1 MLKLTKCRIIALL
14 VIVALVFSVSPAFV
28 WAGGTPVYLSRG
40 EVAGIVL
47 NAAEDYNPGISK
59 NDIMVGFEDGSLR
72 EREPASKAQALVM
85 LSRAFGDL
93 PSPRGDNLRRG
104 VFDQHFNDVPLWAA
118 QEINKL
124 KKAGIL
130 YSLVEGELGSDENI
144 SASELNKIIKRFWAL
159 KGSNLKDDFY
169 AAVNKEWLDS
179 SQIPVGE
186 ARNNTFFQL
195 RDENDN
201 WISDILNTLLQ
212 KDWPQGSKEQKMV
225 DFYQSALDLDSRN
238 EQGIEPVR
246 KYLQAYEEADSLE
259 QLIQT
264 DIDINRETGNGQ
276 LLYYYLYQ
284 DPQDSSSYILYHG
297 ALTPTW
303 DKDFYTSP
311 DKRDACIRLITRLL
325 TLSGEDEATVRN
337 VSEKIF
343 ALEKELSENSL
354 DPEEYYDIEKTYNVY
369 TMEQLCSL
377 YPNFD
382 LKKTITDTG
391 YQLPDRVWVDDE
403 GLLLKSAQY
412 FNEENLEL
420 LKDYAKFKFMHAC
433 GCTLSREFIEA
444 EQEFDARVY
453 GVEGVKSDQQLAVIA
468 VKDYLPAYLGEIYA
482 EKYFSDQAKQDV
494 EEMIAN
500 FVEVYKQKIINLEW
514 LGTGTK
520 ERALKKLDHL
530 NVKVGYPDKWPA
542 TLDNTDIKSFAEG
555 GSYFDNV
562 CRINLADINEN
573 IAKQGQPVDRSTW
586 EMNVYDVNAYYNPQ
600 NNEIVFPAG
609 ILQEPF
615 YSISASPAENYGGIG
630 TVIAHEITHAFDTVG
645 GKYDEMG
652 NAKNWWTED
661 DYRNFKER
669 TKRVQEFYDGLEIVA
684 GIESDGE
691 LTLFENIADLGAM
704 SCCLEVLSQYENP
717 DYQAF
722 FKSNAVIW
730 RQTLTREMAD
740 YFSNVDV
747 HSNSKI
753 RVNRT
758 VVNFDEFSETF
769 GINETDGMYVPPE
782 ERVGVW

>member
-14 VIVALVFSVSPAFV
+14 VIVALVFSVSPA
-28 WAGGTPVYLSRG
+28 WAGETPVYLSRG

-47 NAAEDYNPGISK
+47 NAADDYNPGISK
-59 NDIMVGFEDGSLR
+59 NEIMLGFEDGTLR
-72 EREPASKAQALVM
+72 EEEPATKAQALVM
-85 LSRAFGDL
+85 LSRAFGEF

-104 VFDQHFNDVPLWAA
+104 VFDRHFNDVPPWAVE
-118 QEINKL
+118 EINKL
-124 KKAGIL
+124 KKVGIL
-130 YSLVEGELGSDENI
+130 SSPVEGELGANENI
-144 SASELNKIIKRFWAL
+144 SASELNKIIKRIWAL
-159 KGSNLKDDFY
+159 EGSNLKDDFY

-179 SQIPVGE
+179 SQIPAGE

-195 RDENDN
+195 RDENEKR
-201 WISDILNTLLQ
+201 ISEILNTLSQ
-212 KDWPQGSKEQKMV
+212 KDWPQGSKEQKLV

-264 DIDINRETGNGQ
+264 DIDINRETGYGQ
-276 LLYYYLYQ
+276 LLFYYLYQ
-284 DPQDSSSYILYHG
+284 DPQDSSSYIMYHQ
-297 ALTPTW
+297 ALVPTW
-303 DKDFYTSP
+303 EKDFYTSP
-311 DKRDACIRLITRLL
+311 DKRDACIRYISRLL
-325 TLSGEDEATVRN
+325 TLAGEDEATVQS
-337 VSEKIF
+337 VSKKIF
-343 ALEKELSENSL
+343 DMEKELSENSL
-354 DPEEYYDIEKTYNVY
+354 DPEEYYDVDKTYNVY
-369 TMEQLCSL
+369 SLEQLESL

-382 LKKTITDTG
+382 FKKTITDTG

-420 LKDYAKFKFMHAC
+420 LKDYAKFKFIHAC
-433 GCTLSREFIEA
+433 GFSLSREFIEA

-453 GVEGVKSDQQLAVIA
+453 GVEGVKTDQQLAVIA
-468 VKDYLPAYLGEIYA
+468 VKDYLPDYLGEIYV
-482 EKYFSDQAKQDV
+482 EKYFSEQAKKDV
-494 EEMIAN
+494 EEMVAN
-500 FVEVYKQKIINLEW
+500 FIEVYKQKIINLDWMSNE
-514 LGTGTK
+514 TK
-520 ERALKKLDHL
+520 ERALKKLDNM
-530 NVKVGYPDKWPA
+530 NVKIGYPDKWPT
-542 TLDNTDIKSFAEG
+542 TLDNTDIISYEDG

-562 CRINLADINEN
+562 CRISLAYINEN
-573 IAKQGQPVDRSTW
+573 IAKQGQPVDKSTW
-586 EMNVYDVNAYYNPQ
+586 IMPVYEVNAYYNPQ

-615 YSISASPAENYGGIG
+615 YSVNASPAENYGGIG

-645 GKYDEMG
+645 GKFDEMG

-661 DYRNFKER
+661 DYQNFMER
-669 TKRVQEFYDGLEIVA
+669 SKRVQEFYDGLEIIA

-704 SCCLEVLSQYENP
+704 SCCLKVLSRYENP

-730 RQTLTREMAD
+730 RQTLTRQMAD
-740 YFSNVDV
+740 YFSKVDV
-747 HSNSKI
+747 HSNAKL

-758 VVNFDEFSETF
+758 VVNFDEFYEAF
-769 GINETDGMYVPPE
+769 DIGEKDGMYMPPE
-782 ERVGVW
+782 ERVGIW

>member
-1 MLKLTKCRIIALL
+1 LKLTKCRIIALL
-14 VIVALVFSVSPAFV
+14 VIVALIFSVSPA
-28 WAGGTPVYLSRG
+28 WAVKTPVYLSRG
-40 EVAGIVL
+40 EVAGVVL
-47 NAAEDYNPGISK
+47 NAADDYNPGISK
-59 NDIMVGFEDGSLR
+59 NEIMLGFEDGTLR
-72 EREPASKAQALVM
+72 EKEPASMVQALVM
-85 LSRAFGDL
+85 LSRAFGEL

-104 VFDQHFNDVPLWAA
+104 VFDQHFNDVPPWAA
-118 QEINKL
+118 EEVDKL

-130 YSLVEGELGSDENI
+130 SSPVEGKLGASENI
-144 SASELNKIIKRFWAL
+144 SASQLNKIIKRIWAL
-159 KGSNLKDDFY
+159 EGNNLKDDFY

-179 SQIPVGE
+179 SQIPAGE
-186 ARNNTFFQL
+186 ARNTTFTEL
-195 RDENDN
+195 RDENDKR
-201 WISDILNTLLQ
+201 ISDILNTLSQ
-212 KDWPQGSKEQKMV
+212 KDWPQGSKEQKLV

-246 KYLQAYEEADSLE
+246 KYLQAYEEADSLK

-264 DIDINRETGNGQ
+264 DININRETGNGQ
-276 LLYYYLYQ
+276 LLFYYLYQ
-284 DPQDSSSYILYHG
+284 DPQDSSSYIMYHQ
-297 ALTPTW
+297 ALVPTW
-303 DKDFYTSP
+303 EKDFYSSP
-311 DKRDACIRLITRLL
+311 DKRDACMRYISRLL
-325 TLSGEDEATVRN
+325 TLSGEDEATVQS
-337 VSEKIF
+337 VSKKIF
-343 ALEKELSENSL
+343 AMEKELSENSL
-354 DPEEYYDIEKTYNVY
+354 DPEEYYDIDKTYNVY
-369 TMEQLCSL
+369 TLEQLESL

-391 YQLPDRVWVDDE
+391 YQLPNRVWVDDE

-420 LKDYAKFKFMHAC
+420 LKDYAKFKFIDAC
-433 GCTLSREFIEA
+433 GFTLSRGFIEA
-444 EQEFDARVY
+444 EQEFDALVF

-468 VKDYLPAYLGEIYA
+468 VKDYLPAYLGEIYV
-482 EKYFSDQAKQDV
+482 EKYFSEQAKQDV

-514 LGTGTK
+514 MSTETK
-520 ERALKKLDHL
+520 ERALKKLDYM
-530 NVKVGYPDKWPA
+530 NVKIGYPDKWPA
-542 TLDNTDIKSFAEG
+542 TLDNTDIKSYADG

-573 IAKQGQPVDRSTW
+573 KAKQGQPVDKSTW
-586 EMNVYDVNAYYNPQ
+586 EMPVYVVNAYYDPQ

-615 YSISASPAENYGGIG
+615 YSINASPAENYGGIG

-645 GKYDEMG
+645 GKFDEMG

-661 DYRNFKER
+661 DYRNFMER
-669 TKRVQEFYDGLEIVA
+669 AKRVQEFYDGLEIVA

-730 RQTLTREMAD
+730 RQTLTRELAD
-740 YFSNVDV
+740 YFSKNDV
-747 HSNSKI
+747 HSNAKI

-758 VVNFDEFSETF
+758 VVNFDEFYEAF
-769 GINETDGMYVPPE
+769 GISEKDGMYVPPE